1 MIPVEQVLIDDGLLI
16 LLEEHAKPFV
26 KVIQTECKMIDG
38 NLRLDDDGKVRLRFD
53 EKNGNMAN
61 LPRNTTI
68 LWINSAQP
76 DGVSYINFRDYVRDK
91 VKFHAPHVLII
102 TSWNGAYPM
111 RRMVTDVVKLGGKV
125 NLYHTEG
132 TDGTNN
138 YAACIATPKGVIAGN
153 GGVKCSHGLDFTYGH
168 IYKY

>member
-16 LLEEHAKPFV
+16 LSEVHAKPFV

-53 EKNGNMAN
+53 EKNGNQAN

-102 TSWNGAYPM
+102 TSCNGAYPLN
-111 RRMVTDVVKLGGKV
+111 RMCSDITKMGGRA
-125 NLYHTEG
+125 NHFEALAS
-132 TDGTNN
+132 DGTA
-138 YAACIATPKGVIAGN
+138 AACIGT
-153 GGVKCSHGLDFTYGH
+153 
-168 IYKY
+168 